1 MSGKMSPLYN
11 KCTKEIQ
18 NTQFQREQFPPFFFW
33 PLPPP
38 PSSSLP
44 PLLTFYCET
53 GVDGLS
59 SWNFYEYW
67 SAGSSALW
75 PAMEEEEWCT
85 GEWKGKSGKR
95 CSSGG
100 GENQSGVLR
109 GLGGCWGGRRDASWD
124 ALMGRRV
131 MEKDLGDLMSHKH
144 FITVRIRCL
153 HAHIKTWA
161 PHS

>member
-1 MSGKMSPLYN
+1 MHKINPKHTIWTLTVSPFL
-11 KCTKEIQ
+11 
-18 NTQFQREQFPPFFFW
+18 FPATS
-33 PLPPP
+33 LP
-38 PSSSLP
+38 PSSGLP

-75 PAMEEEEWCT
+75 PALEEEWCT
-85 GEWKGKSGKR
+85 EEWKGKSGRR

-109 GLGGCWGGRRDASWD
+109 GLGGCWGVRGGVGWD
-124 ALMGRRV
+124 ALMGSRL
-131 MEKDLGDLMSHKH
+131 MEKDLRDLTSHTHSEKKKSEPSRLMLVIWT
-144 FITVRIRCL
+144 FTVF
-153 HAHIKTWA
+153 TV
-161 PHS
+161 